1 MAGTGNRSISTA
13 MSISMETV
21 IRHCRHIYRKLGV
34 RNRKQLAEQYSNRGE
49 DKEPFTLRE
58 TSSARSSAN

>member
-21 IRHCRHIYRKLGV
+21 IRDCRHIYRKVGV
-34 RNRKQLAEQYSNRGE
+34 RNRKQLAEQYSNRSE